1 MILKIPD
8 REYAVLKNIAELP
21 EESFSALVKALAD
34 TDLKLIQQDFSDDL
48 SKRVP
53 ALKGSE
59 LKSILR
65 TVSSFVSAIE
75 RNTKTAQE
83 FGADLLETIRE
94 EKPKHFPLDKAE
106 LLETRLQKIF
116 SAGRVISL
124 TSKAFDVMTEQDR
137 IYCGGRVLSDVR
149 PVFLGGADSI
159 SAAVVIHNLRL
170 AYHQDGEHL
179 EFSVAMN
186 RTDLRSLIEALER
199 AEKKDQALRSFIQN
213 AGVPFFED
221 KE

>member
-8 REYAVLKNIAELP
+8 REYAVLKNIVELP
-21 EESFSALVKALAD
+21 EDSFSALVKALAD
-34 TDLKLIQQDFSDDL
+34 IDLKLLQLDFSGDL
-48 SKRVP
+48 AKQVP
-53 ALKGSE
+53 GLKASD
-59 LKSILR
+59 LKAMVR
-65 TVSSFVSAIE
+65 TVSSFVSAFE
-75 RNTKTAQE
+75 RNSKTPQE

-94 EKPKHFPLDKAE
+94 EKPKYFPLDKAG

-137 IYCGGRVLSDVR
+137 IYCGSRVLSDIR
-149 PVFLGGADSI
+149 PVFLGAADSI

-170 AYHQDGEHL
+170 SYHQDGEHL

-186 RTDLRSLIEALER
+186 RDDLRALIQTLEK

-213 AGVPFFED
+213 TGVPFFED